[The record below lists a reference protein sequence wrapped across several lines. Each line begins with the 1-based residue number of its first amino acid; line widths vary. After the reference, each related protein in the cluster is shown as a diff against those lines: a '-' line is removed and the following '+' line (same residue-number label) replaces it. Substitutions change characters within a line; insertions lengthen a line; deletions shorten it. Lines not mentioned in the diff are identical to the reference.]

1 MKTVGIQSVVSTMKA
16 GEVGKTFFSLR
27 VNVEQ
32 GKASIYSQ
40 GNLMGTYSLSED
52 FSGATGLYMG
62 DVGDCSISRFFVHS
76 I

>member
-1 MKTVGIQSVVSTMKA
+1 M
-16 GEVGKTFFSLR
+16 
-27 VNVEQ
+27 NVEQ